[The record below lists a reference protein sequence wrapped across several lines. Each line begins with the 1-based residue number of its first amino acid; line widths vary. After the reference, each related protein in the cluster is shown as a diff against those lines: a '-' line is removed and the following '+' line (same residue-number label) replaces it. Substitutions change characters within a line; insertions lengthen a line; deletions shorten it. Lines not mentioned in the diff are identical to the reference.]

1 MLKTVA
7 LQFITASSSFS
18 LQMRAHILITLQN
31 NTCGKIFSNI
41 QLYPCILSPLFLYR
55 VPLLLT
61 VKPGHIFLF

>member
-1 MLKTVA
+1 MLKIVA
-7 LQFITASSSFS
+7 LEVISASSSFS
-18 LQMRAHILITLQN
+18 LQLRVHVLITQQN

-41 QLYPCILSPLFLYR
+41 QLYPCIPSPLFLYN